1 MSLDGASTSWLQSLW
16 SLWVQS
22 VFWVT
27 PICSHFTIFVPG
39 NCLDGNS
46 PEFNIFSITG
56 SDKGEEQK
64 DGPPQHGAETSA
76 DKEKAAAGSRQESR
90 TEKHPDLHWRGQNAS
105 GVFLYLRTLALSKLT
120 PHVQKQPGVE
130 VRINSPP

>member
-64 DGPPQHGAETSA
+64 DGPPSMEQKPVQT
-76 DKEKAAAGSRQESR
+76 KKRQQLDQGRNPGLRSTLTFTGGGKMHRECSSILGR
-90 TEKHPDLHWRGQNAS
+90 WLSPSSPHMFKSNQEWR
-105 GVFLYLRTLALSKLT
+105 
-120 PHVQKQPGVE
+120 
-130 VRINSPP
+130 